1 MTCYCTQAQ
10 LETIVGA
17 TLIQQLTDD
26 EKIGSSNPLIAT
38 RTAKAIGDACTVIDG
53 YLRLRYTVPLASPIP
68 GLITKI
74 AQDLSL
80 FELHRRRE
88 HEVGMPGG
96 ALQAQQQALAQLKA
110 MRDGDMDLGVEPP
123 PAASSATY
131 GLASSDDALFT
142 GETLEDF

>member
-1 MTCYCTQAQ
+1 MGYCTQAQ

-26 EKIGSSNPLIAT
+26 ELSGSGNAQIAV
-38 RTAKAIGDACTVIDG
+38 RVAKATLDASAVIDG
-53 YLRLRYTVPLASPIP
+53 FLRLRYTVPLASPVP
-68 GLITKI
+68 ALITKLS
-74 AQDLSL
+74 QDLSL

-88 HEVGMPGG
+88 HEVGMPAGI
-96 ALQAQQQALAQLKA
+96 LQAQQQALSQLKA

-131 GLASSDDALFT
+131 ALADSDDVLFSD
-142 GETLEDF
+142 ETLEEF

>member
-1 MTCYCTQAQ
+1 MGYCTQAQ
-10 LETIVGA
+10 LETVVGA

-26 EKIGSSNPLIAT
+26 ELEGSGNAQIAV
-38 RTAKAIGDACTVIDG
+38 RVAKAITDASGVIDG
-53 YLRLRYTVPLASPIP
+53 FLRLRYTVPLAEPVP
-68 GLITKI
+68 ALITKI

-88 HEVGMPGG
+88 HEVGMPAG

-131 GLASSDDALFT
+131 ALADSDDVLFSD
-142 GETLEDF
+142 ETLEEF